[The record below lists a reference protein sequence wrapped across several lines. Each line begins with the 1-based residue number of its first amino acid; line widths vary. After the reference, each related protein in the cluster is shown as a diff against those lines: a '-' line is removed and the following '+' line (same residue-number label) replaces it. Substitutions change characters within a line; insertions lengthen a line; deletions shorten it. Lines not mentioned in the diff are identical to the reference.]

1 MKPGQKQIVSSTGP
15 VPLAPQ
21 TTHIS
26 PEVPIL
32 TLKIALLVQVY
43 AFKHIFT
50 LFAHFQSSHL
60 VISRTVA
67 ILAPPDAIWEMCVVH
82 RVLIKPRVRRDLWAI
97 GTAK

>member
-1 MKPGQKQIVSSTGP
+1 LKSGQKQIVSSTGP

-50 LFAHFQSSHL
+50 LFAHLQNSHL

-67 ILAPPDAIWEMCVVH
+67 ILAPLTRFGKCACVH